1 MDKKVRRTH
10 NEDLVENLEHAG
22 KHDRRYIRPE
32 RDVQI
37 VQIVHACLRKRKAD
51 GGDEDG
57 EDSGKPD
64 GDDVGLTGLA
74 HFLRKEHRRSAVAHT
89 TSPPGPCTHVV
100 HELAVLVEDH
110 EVS

>member
-1 MDKKVRRTH
+1 MRGIGGERTH
-10 NEDLVENLEHAG
+10 NEYLVENLEHASE
-22 KHDRRYIRPE
+22 HDRRYIRPE

-37 VQIVHACLRKRKAD
+37 VQTVHAYLRKRKAD

-74 HFLRKEHRRSAVAHT
+74 HFLRGSKSAVAHT
-89 TSPPGPCTHVV
+89 TSPQV
-100 HELAVLVEDH
+100 HART
-110 EVS
+110 